1 MPAPVTKIVG
11 LTRFRATMKAAGA
24 DMADMK
30 DANQRAAT
38 IVASEGT
45 SRAPRRSG
53 ALAGSLRPARTLAR
67 ARVSSSLAYAGVIHW
82 GWAARGIE
90 PREFLVD
97 AAEATQP
104 QWLRAY
110 EDDLQDIVNTVRGA

>member
-1 MPAPVTKIVG
+1 MAAPVVKVEG

-30 DANQRAAT
+30 AANVRAAAV
-38 IVASEGT
+38 VAAEGS
-45 SRAPRRSG
+45 SRAPKRSG
-53 ALAGSLRPARTLAR
+53 ALAGSLRPARTVGR

-82 GWAARGIE
+82 GWAARGIP